1 MNFKDLVVGMDV
13 VVTEGASW
21 SDDDDCSYPT
31 PPVGT
36 VLTVTSIDNDGS
48 IDFRVTY
55 DGDDN
60 YLMNTEEVE
69 PVAV

>member
-13 VVTEGASW
+13 VVTAGMSW
-21 SDDDDCSYPT
+21 SEDESYYPT

-60 YLMNTEEVE
+60 YLMNTAEVE
-69 PVAV
+69 PVTV